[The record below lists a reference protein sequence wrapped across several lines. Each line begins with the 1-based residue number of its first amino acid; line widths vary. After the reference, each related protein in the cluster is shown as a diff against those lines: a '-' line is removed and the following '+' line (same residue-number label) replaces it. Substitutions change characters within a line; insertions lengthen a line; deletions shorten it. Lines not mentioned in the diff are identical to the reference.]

1 MIAEGSLEVKL
12 PTIWTDEAAGVGR
25 GREEKKYKRKSQQKE
40 DQAREKVEK
49 SRNTIFPNVSWL
61 RRVEK

>member
-1 MIAEGSLEVKL
+1 MKQQGWEEAEK
-12 PTIWTDEAAGVGR
+12 R
-25 GREEKKYKRKSQQKE
+25 KNHKRKSQQKE